1 MRFEVAKRKYENG
14 RIQNP
19 AKGRSLGNYTY
30 LYKVNDDRY
39 EIRKP
44 WNTYEENPDFVQ
56 GKPGSNRYTQI
67 SDTLPILSIERGKDG
82 YTYLEVLFE
91 EKHHNQTVANVV
103 HKHVVTLSA
112 FICNHEMRFWFHGSN
127 LGRGRNA
134 PVLAKGLRFKVD
146 ERNYMT
152 LSLDEGQA
160 VTTDKRFVNR
170 EKAKPIN
177 ARLKQLNKLGT
188 VLTKLEAV
196 TKADVNGAIDSAYS
210 YNNNTL
216 LDKVFGTDEF
226 EVIDVYR
233 TLATTLGYWERSQ
246 SAPDPIK
253 DQYNRFQNAMTTLR
267 KHAYK
272 RAGVLEAKEIANG
285 LTTN

>member
-19 AKGRSLGNYTY
+19 AKGRSLGNYTH

-44 WNTYEENPDFVQ
+44 WNRYEENPDFVL
-56 GKPGSNRYTQI
+56 GKPGSHRYIQV
-67 SDTLPILSIERGKDG
+67 SDTLPILAIERGENG
-82 YTYLEVLFE
+82 NTYLEVLFDGE
-91 EKHHNQTVANVV
+91 YHNQTIANVL
-103 HKHVVTLSA
+103 HKHVAHMSA
-112 FICNHEMRFWFHGSN
+112 FICNHEMRFWFHGSD

-134 PVLAKGLRFKVD
+134 PVLYKGLRFKVD

-152 LSLDEGQA
+152 LSLEEGQK

-188 VLTKLEAV
+188 VLTKLEAI
-196 TKADVNGAIDSAYS
+196 TKADVNGVIDGAYS
-210 YNNNTL
+210 YNNKTI
-216 LDKVFGTDEF
+216 LDKVFTTEEF
-226 EVIDVYR
+226 EVEDVYR
-233 TLATTLGYWERSQ
+233 TLASTLGYWERST
-246 SAPDPIK
+246 SSPDPIK
-253 DQYNRFQNAMTTLR
+253 NQYQRFQASMQALR

-272 RAGVLEAKEIANG
+272 RAGVLEAKEIKNG

>member
-19 AKGRSLGNYTY
+19 AMGRSLGNYTY
-30 LYKVNDDRY
+30 LYKVNDNRY

-44 WNTYEENPDFVQ
+44 WHRYEENPNYVE
-56 GKPGSNRYTQI
+56 GTPGSHRYIQI
-67 SDTLPILSIERGKDG
+67 SDTVPILSIERGEGG
-82 YTYLEVLFE
+82 YTNLEILFA
-91 EKHHNQTVANVV
+91 EKYHNQTVANVL
-103 HKHVVTLSA
+103 HKHVPSMSA

-134 PVLAKGLRFKVD
+134 PVAAKGLRFKVD

-196 TKADVNGAIDSAYS
+196 TKADVNRVIDARH
-210 YNNNTL
+210 NNNKTV
-216 LDKVFGTDEF
+216 LDKLFDTTEF
-226 EVIDVYR
+226 ETDDVYR
-233 TLATTLGYWERSQ
+233 TLASTLGYWERSE
-246 SAPDPIK
+246 SSPDPIK
-253 DQYNRFQNAMTTLR
+253 NQYKRFQNAMATLR
-267 KHAYK
+267 KQAYK